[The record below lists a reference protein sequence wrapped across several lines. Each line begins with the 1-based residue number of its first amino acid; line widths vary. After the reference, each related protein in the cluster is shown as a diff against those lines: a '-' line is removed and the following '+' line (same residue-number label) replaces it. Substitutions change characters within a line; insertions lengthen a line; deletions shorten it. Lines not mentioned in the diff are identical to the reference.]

1 MNIIENFKKLTGETD
16 DTIVSFFLNQAEE
29 TVLEKTNRSEM
40 IDDLNHFKFDLA
52 VARYNRNGEEGESSH
67 SEGGVS
73 KNYLSDEE
81 ILKGCEKYRL
91 TPIARRILDA
101 KKKAE
106 EIQAQEG

>member
-1 MNIIENFKKLTGETD
+1 MDYNQIFKNLTGETD
-16 DTIVSFFLNQAEE
+16 EDTVSLFLDQAEL
-29 TVLEKTNRSEM
+29 TVLEKTNRPEM
-40 IDDLNHFKFDLA
+40 IDILMHFKLDLA

-73 KNYLSDEE
+73 RNYLSDEE

-91 TPIARRILDA
+91 TPIARRMLDA

-106 EIQAQEG
+106 EIQTQES